1 MSDRTWRGIQIRYYD
16 QDKDGLILDC
26 VRPLFGRLDG
36 LIHQPYLVRHWRQ
49 GPHLRLNFRAT
60 PQDWEREILPIATE
74 TITGYLREH
83 PSTTRLD
90 EHEHLAAHRLL
101 AVREHETGPLQP
113 WYPDNS
119 VQTEPYDDRLRI
131 FGGRPLAN
139 LIDTA
144 AAESTRLA
152 FGTLDQVRRGELAL
166 FAVAIDLMV
175 AVAHVSVPP
184 IGRGYMSYRSHV
196 EAAASCCEDRDA
208 VLAAFEA
215 RYRRNARQMRATVAG
230 VVASID
236 AGDPAPHV
244 RDWIAFTRRHK
255 EIALPL
261 LAGKEIDLD
270 FPDQPVLH
278 RHQVD
283 YFDVLLS
290 TDRFRTE
297 VLESDWFLA
306 HRLAVNLLYAHLARL
321 GVTALQRH
329 LFCYLIASAVE
340 EEYGVSPL
348 QKAHAYLNDC
358 PSASRSAR

>member
-1 MSDRTWRGIQIRYYD
+1 MSDLTWRGLQIRYYD

-26 VRPLFGRLDG
+26 VRPLVRRLDG
-36 LIHQPYLVRHWRQ
+36 LVHRPYIVRHWRQ
-49 GPHLRLNFRAT
+49 GPHLRLNFRAS
-60 PQDWEREILPIATE
+60 PRDWEREILPVATE
-74 TITGYLREH
+74 TITRYLREH

-101 AVREHETGPLQP
+101 AVREHETGPLSP

-119 VQTEPYDDRLRI
+119 LQAEPYDDRMHV
-131 FGGRPLAN
+131 FGGTVLAN
-139 LIDTA
+139 LIDEA
-144 AAESTRLA
+144 AADSTLLA
-152 FGTLDQVRRGELAL
+152 FGTLDRIRRGELAL
-166 FAVAIDLMV
+166 FSVALDLMV

-208 VLAAFEA
+208 VMAAFEA
-215 RYRRNARQMRATVAG
+215 RYRGNAAALRATVTE

-244 RDWIAFTRRHK
+244 RDWIGFTRRQK

-261 LAGKEIDLD
+261 LAREEIDLD
-270 FPDQPVLH
+270 FPEQPVIQ
-278 RHQVD
+278 RHPVG
-283 YFDVLLS
+283 YFDVLMS
-290 TDRFRTE
+290 TGRFRTE
-297 VLESDWFLA
+297 VLESDWFRA
-306 HRLAVNLLYAHLARL
+306 HRLVVNMLYAHLARL

-329 LFCYLIASAVE
+329 LFCHLIASAVE

-348 QKAHAYLNDC
+348 EKARAYLL
-358 PSASRSAR
+358 SG